1 MLYGIHGQ
9 TIEEVLI
16 EFSKEFPHLEIVGKI
31 IVTDDDVVICDTVVN
46 NSSEHFGRI
55 YRDFGIGLLT

>member
-9 TIEEVLI
+9 TIDAVKIAFLN
-16 EFSKEFPHLEIVGKI
+16 EFPHLEIVGEI
-31 IVTDDDVVICDTVVN
+31 IVADDVVICDLVIN
-46 NSSEHFGRI
+46 NSSEHFGRV